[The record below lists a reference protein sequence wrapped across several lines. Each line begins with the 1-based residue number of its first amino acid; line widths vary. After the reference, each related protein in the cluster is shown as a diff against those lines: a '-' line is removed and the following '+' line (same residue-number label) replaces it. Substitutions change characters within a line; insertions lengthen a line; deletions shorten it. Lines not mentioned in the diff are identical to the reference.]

1 MKKYFITAI
10 DTNAGKTVATGLLAK
25 AMLVEG
31 RQVITAKIVQ
41 TGCSEPISE
50 DITEHRRLMGI
61 ELTEDDLSGITCPY
75 VFKHPSSPHISA
87 RLEGCNI
94 DTTFIDRQF
103 DKLSEKYDTLL
114 IEGAGGIYVPLN
126 DNETILSYIISR
138 KLEVYVVST
147 ARLGSINH
155 TLLTVHTLQSHHV
168 SIAGIIYNTH
178 IHTDPI
184 ITKDTFELL
193 KRRFSGINFMTLDST
208 PSLC

>member
-1 MKKYFITAI
+1 MKRYFITAI

-25 AMLVEG
+25 SMRAEG
-31 RQVITAKIVQ
+31 KHVITAKLVQ
-41 TGCSEPISE
+41 TGCSQPISE

-61 ELTEDDLSGITCPY
+61 ELTEDDFSGITCPY
-75 VFKHPSSPHISA
+75 VFKHPSSPHLSA
-87 RLEGCNI
+87 RLEGCSI

-103 DKLSEKYDTLL
+103 DKLGGKYNTLL

-138 KLEVYVVST
+138 RLEVYVVST

-155 TLLTVHTLQSHHV
+155 TLLTVHTLLSHNV

-184 ITKDTFELL
+184 ITEDTFRLL
-193 KRRFSGINFMTLDST
+193 KRRFPSISFMTLDST
-208 PSLC
+208 PRLC